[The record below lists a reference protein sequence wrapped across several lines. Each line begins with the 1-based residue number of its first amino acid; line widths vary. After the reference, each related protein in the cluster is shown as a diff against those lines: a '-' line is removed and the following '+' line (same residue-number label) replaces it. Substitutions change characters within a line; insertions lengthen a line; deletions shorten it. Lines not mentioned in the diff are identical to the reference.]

1 MKKDQVTEAAIS
13 MAKSAFSAIPFAG
26 GALNEIVFDY
36 RSRLKQNRL
45 NSFVELLSA
54 FFTVHPDIDPEQL
67 KTEEFS
73 DLFESVIRRVLQTKS
88 KEKHLRFRD
97 ILTRQILYPAN
108 ETESAEIC
116 LDLISTLDEMAIR
129 ILQEHQIYGNHYAGI
144 NPNRQ
149 IILDKLQADGEQFNE
164 LKRDFNANKVQI
176 GKLETKMKKNQAK
189 VDDFN
194 TTVLAL
200 QKFREAEFFGL
211 TDSEY
216 LYYKQTLYAKGL
228 LIDKGIGTYSGT
240 STFHYMWLTEFAE
253 RFLAFIRLTS

>member
-1 MKKDQVTEAAIS
+1 

-54 FFTVHPDIDPEQL
+54 FFTGHPDIDPELL

-97 ILTRQILYPAN
+97 ILTRQILCPVS
-108 ETESAEIC
+108 ETEGAEIC
-116 LDLISTLDEMAIR
+116 LDLISTLDEMAIY
-129 ILQEHQIYGNHYAGI
+129 ILREHQVWGNHYTAI
-144 NPNRQ
+144 NPKRQ
-149 IILDKLQADGEQFNE
+149 VLLDKLKVDGEQFNE
-164 LKRDFNANKVQI
+164 LKRNFDAHQLQI
-176 GKLETKMKKNQAK
+176 GKLETRIKKNQAK
-189 VDDFN
+189 VEIYN
-194 TTVLAL
+194 ATVLSF
-200 QKFREAEFFGL
+200 QKFREGEFFGL
-211 TDSEY
+211 TDAEY

-228 LIDKGIGTYSGT
+228 LIDKGIGTHGGNK
-240 STFHYMWLTEFAE
+240 TFHYMWLTEFGE
-253 RFLAFIRLTS
+253 RFLTFIKLIS

>member
-54 FFTVHPDIDPEQL
+54 FFTGHPDIDPERL

-97 ILTRQILYPAN
+97 ILTWQILYPAS
-108 ETESAEIC
+108 EIESAEIC
-116 LDLISTLDEMAIR
+116 LELISTLDEMAIN
-129 ILQEHQIYGNHYAGI
+129 ILQEHHVYGSHYAAI
-144 NPNRQ
+144 NPERQ
-149 IILDKLQADGEQFNE
+149 VLLDKIKIDGEQFND
-164 LKRDFNANKVQI
+164 LKRDFNTHQVQI
-176 GKLETKMKKNQAK
+176 GKLDTRIKKNQAK
-189 VDDFN
+189 VEVYN
-194 TTVLAL
+194 ITVLNL

-211 TDSEY
+211 TDAEY

-228 LIDKGIGTYSGT
+228 LIDKGIGTHGGSK
-240 STFHYMWLTEFAE
+240 TFHYMWLTEFGE
-253 RFLAFIRLTS
+253 RFLDFIRLTS